1 MNEKV
6 FVDKLDK
13 LTNTQQSIQSL
24 SLWVIYHA
32 KRAKEIVQ
40 IWLRE
45 VKKAAPKR
53 KLCYFYL
60 ANDVIQNSR
69 KKTQAFVDEF
79 QHVLPVALRD
89 NINMIPQ
96 NEQKSLQRMF
106 NVLEERKIFTSD
118 FSKECKRIIEGAL
131 DGSTSSV
138 QTSSVHAVGDS
149 ISSSSLK
156 RDRQVAFGSPQ
167 IDSTIASKPIVKT
180 LTQLN
185 EIMESN
191 RLDQKSFT
199 DNDKLISECKQ
210 KVLDRPDIGE
220 DSLANMS
227 PFTLKQLQSDVE
239 SMITKCTDYK
249 FALAKE
255 NNKRREYIQ
264 QLEQELKEQQDLMD
278 KCNDCIKEWNN
289 NYIVDLQKV
298 STSVE
303 IHLNNKRLGTSSN
316 ATSAFSS
323 HDEDPLASTVYTD
336 DFFRVDE
343 DEEAVESS
351 NKKLK
356 METPFDEE
364 EDLFSE
370 VKQRTATAAPLTASD
385 VNSLMSSILSA
396 IGSTKNAN
404 GSTGNG
410 ASGNS
415 TSNEYDATSSDYPPF
430 D

>member
-13 LTNTQQSIQSL
+13 LTNTQQSIQAL

-69 KKTQAFVDEF
+69 KKTQAFVEEF
-79 QHVLPVALRD
+79 QQVLPVALHD
-89 NINMIPQ
+89 NISMMPQ

-106 NVLEERKIFTSD
+106 NVLEERKIFTTE
-118 FSKECKRIIEGAL
+118 FSRDCKRIIDGAL
-131 DGSTSSV
+131 EGSGSSV
-138 QTSSVHAVGDS
+138 QTSSIHSVSDS
-149 ISSSSLK
+149 SSSSLK

-167 IDSTIASKPIVKT
+167 IDSTITKPLVKT

-191 RLDQKSFT
+191 RLDQKSFA

-210 KVLDRPDIGE
+210 KVLDRSDIGE

-227 PFTLKQLQSDVE
+227 PFALKQLQSDVE

-264 QLEQELKEQQDLMD
+264 QLEQELKEQQDLLD
-278 KCNDCIKEWNN
+278 KYNDCIKEWNN

-303 IHLNNKRLGTSSN
+303 IHLNNKRLGTSSSSN

-343 DEEAVESS
+343 DEEGVESS

-356 METPFDEE
+356 METPFDED

-396 IGSTKNAN
+396 IGSKNVN
-404 GSTGNG
+404 GSNHNG
-410 ASGNS
+410 GSA
-415 TSNEYDATSSDYPPF
+415 TSNEFDATSSDYPPF